1 MSDRGMKKWNA
12 YKTLE
17 DHMPSVEKTMQ
28 NRYKVNKPQISS
40 EEAEI
45 INYHLV
51 NYHGEE
57 VVITYYENNEIQEI
71 TTTIKKIS
79 PENREI
85 ILPDKK
91 KIKFVNLL
99 GIKDKD

>member
-45 INYHLV
+45 INYKMDLSSLTQG
-51 NYHGEE
+51 NGKFAREFFQYEE
-57 VVITYYENNEIQEI
+57 VPFNIQE
-71 TTTIKKIS
+71 KIVKERAE
-79 PENREI
+79 EN
-85 ILPDKK
+85 K
-91 KIKFVNLL
+91 
-99 GIKDKD
+99 